1 MGENT
6 PTTTLT
12 DSIMA
17 PDSRSESLVLTHP
30 TLEEK
35 LATWNLNSVNW
46 GAALSLP
53 DYLQREQYLTT
64 VPLARNGGI
73 THWILV
79 DRSLPP
85 NERPLLASCESL
97 RKPVLA
103 SHNGVVT
110 EAFTHGIGSVFSQ
123 PKFRGKGYASRML
136 RDLGPVLKNWQVDQ
150 SKPAGQTCPFSILY
164 SDIGKKY
171 YAKFGWAPF
180 PSTHIAFP
188 PTASS
193 KPFTAKPLAES
204 DVDELCTLDEQYIR
218 RSLENAKDG
227 KIHIALVPNHD
238 VMQWHHK
245 REDFVAGKIFGK
257 SPLIKGAIAG
267 EAGSRVWAI
276 WTRAFYGPLKPESGN
291 TLHILRLVIEDET
304 DIEANAAKLRG
315 IVEIAQ
321 AEAKEWQLGHVELW
335 NPTEVVK
342 QMVKGTGLEHS
353 EVEREEESIASL
365 MWYGEGSGTSDDI
378 EWVGNEKYGWC

>member
-6 PTTTLT
+6 PTTTMT
-12 DSIMA
+12 ETAMA
-17 PDSRSESLVLTHP
+17 PDSSSDSLYVTHP
-30 TLEEK
+30 TPEEK

-46 GAALSLP
+46 GSALSVP
-53 DYLQREQYLTT
+53 DYLEREQYLTT
-64 VPLARNGGI
+64 VPLARDGGV

-79 DRSLPP
+79 DRTLPP

-97 RKPVLA
+97 CKPALV
-103 SHNGVVT
+103 SRNGVIT
-110 EAFTHGIGSVFSQ
+110 EGITHGIGSVFSQ
-123 PKFRGKGYASRML
+123 PKFRGKGYASRLL
-136 RDLGPVLKNWQVDQ
+136 RELGPMLKDWQVDQ
-150 SKPAGQTCPFSILY
+150 NASCPFSILY

-171 YAKFGWAPF
+171 YAKFGWVPF

-188 PTASS
+188 PAASTT
-193 KPFTAKPLAES
+193 PFIAKPLAYS
-204 DVDELCTLDEQYIR
+204 DLEELCVLDEKYIR
-218 RSLENAKDG
+218 QGLQTAKDG
-227 KIHIALVPNHD
+227 KIHVALIPNHD

-245 REDFVAGKIFGK
+245 REDFVSGKIFGK
-257 SPLIKGAIAG
+257 SPTIKGAIAG
-267 EAGSRVWAI
+267 EPGSRVWAI
-276 WTRAFYGPLKPESGN
+276 WTRAFYGPLKPEAGN

-304 DIEANAAKLRG
+304 NVEANANKLKG
-315 IVEIAQ
+315 ILKIAQ

-342 QMVKGTGLEHS
+342 QMIKRTGLEHS

-365 MWYGEGSGTSDDI
+365 MWYGEGNGTSDDI

>member
-6 PTTTLT
+6 PTTTIVET
-12 DSIMA
+12 AMA
-17 PDSRSESLVLTHP
+17 PDSRSDSLYLTHP
-30 TLEEK
+30 TPEEK

-46 GAALSLP
+46 GSALSLP
-53 DYLQREQYLTT
+53 DYLQREEYLTT

-85 NERPLLASCESL
+85 NERPILASSESL
-97 RKPVLA
+97 RKPVLI
-103 SHNGVVT
+103 SRNGIIT
-110 EAFTHGIGSVFSQ
+110 EGITHGIGSVFSQ

-136 RDLGPVLKNWQVDQ
+136 RELGPLLKEWQVDQ
-150 SKPAGQTCPFSILY
+150 NIPGMQTCPFSILY

-171 YAKFGWAPF
+171 YAKFGWVPF

-188 PTASS
+188 SAANN
-193 KPFTAKPLAES
+193 KPFTAKPLAYS
-204 DVDELCTLDEQYIR
+204 DLEELCALDQQYVR

-227 KIHIALVPNHD
+227 KTHVALIPNHD
-238 VMQWHHK
+238 TMQWHHM
-245 REDFVAGKIFGK
+245 REDFVCGKIFGK
-257 SPLIKGAIAG
+257 PPTIKGAIVG
-267 EAGSRVWAI
+267 ESGSRVWAV
-276 WTRAFYGPLKPESGN
+276 WTRNFYGPLKPESGN

-304 DIEANAAKLRG
+304 AIEANAAKLKA
-315 IVEIAQ
+315 ILEIAQ
-321 AEAKEWQLGHVELW
+321 SEAKEWRLGHVELW

-353 EVEREEESIASL
+353 EVEREGESIASL

>member
-17 PDSRSESLVLTHP
+17 PDSRSESLILTHP
-30 TLEEK
+30 TAEEK

-46 GAALSLP
+46 GTALSVA
-53 DYLQREQYLTT
+53 DYLEREQYLTT

-85 NERPLLASCESL
+85 NERPILASCESL
-97 RKPVLA
+97 RKPVLV

-136 RDLGPVLKNWQVDQ
+136 RELGPLLKDWQVDP
-150 SKPAGQTCPFSILY
+150 KTPGMHTCPFSILY

-171 YAKFGWAPF
+171 YAKFGWVPF

-193 KPFTAKPLAES
+193 KPFTATPLAES
-204 DVDELCTLDEQYIR
+204 DIEELCATDEQYIR
-218 RSLENAKDG
+218 RSLENAQDA
-227 KIHIALVPNHD
+227 KIHVALMPNHD

-245 REDFVAGKIFGK
+245 RENFVSRKIFGK

-267 EAGSRVWAI
+267 DVGSRVWAI
-276 WTRAFYGPLKPESGN
+276 CTRAFYGPLKPESGN
-291 TLHILRLVIEDET
+291 TLHILRLVVEDEA
-304 DIEANAAKLRG
+304 DVEANAAKLRG
-315 IVEIAQ
+315 ILEIAQ

-335 NPTEVVK
+335 NPTKIVK
-342 QMVKGTGLEHS
+342 QMVKETGLEHS

-365 MWYGEGSGTSDDI
+365 MWYGEGSGTSADI

>member
-30 TLEEK
+30 TAEEK

-46 GAALSLP
+46 GTALSVA
-53 DYLQREQYLTT
+53 DYLEREQYLTT

-85 NERPLLASCESL
+85 NERPILASCESL
-97 RKPVLA
+97 RKPVLV

-136 RDLGPVLKNWQVDQ
+136 RELGALLKDWQVDPKTPGMQ
-150 SKPAGQTCPFSILY
+150 ACPFSILY

-171 YAKFGWAPF
+171 YTKFGWVPF

-193 KPFTAKPLAES
+193 KPFTATPLAES
-204 DVDELCTLDEQYIR
+204 DIEELCATDEKYIR
-218 RSLENAKDG
+218 RSLENAQDA
-227 KIHIALVPNHD
+227 KIRVALIPNHD

-245 REDFVAGKIFGK
+245 REDFVSRKIFGK

-267 EAGSRVWAI
+267 EVGSRVWAI

-291 TLHILRLVIEDET
+291 TLHILRLVVEDEA
-304 DIEANAAKLRG
+304 DIKTNAAKLRG
-315 IVEIAQ
+315 ILEIAQ

-335 NPTEVVK
+335 NPTKIVK
-342 QMVKGTGLEHS
+342 QMVKETGLEHS
-353 EVEREEESIASL
+353 EVEREGESIASL
-365 MWYGEGSGTSDDI
+365 MWYGEGSGTSAEI